1 MFMRISKR
9 LAKPLLAGLLIA
21 LAGCSARGP
30 APKEVK
36 VTVGGTPV
44 VIAASGTHCVDEQS
58 LRENRAGAFALLD
71 ECASLGPV
79 KRGAVPPPGNGLV
92 TVSISPGPIARGQ
105 ETQSAGL
112 ETLRNFLKGPGRIA
126 LSRGGEPEAASVDK
140 SYIQDELLMLRVK
153 DTGATRVPGLSTLY
167 WRGFT
172 QVRGQTASVSVSTF
186 RSSGG
191 GSAETLLRNA
201 LLRLREA
208 NPALANP
215 LAKLNPLAGVKL
227 NMLGGLFKGKAAQT
241 PPVPE
246 SAG

>member
-1 MFMRISKR
+1 MFTRISD
-9 LAKPLLAGLLIA
+9 LFSKPLLVGLLIA
-21 LAGCSARGP
+21 LAGCGARGP

-36 VTVGGTPV
+36 VTVGDTPV

-58 LRENRAGAFALLD
+58 LRQNRAGAFALLD
-71 ECASLGPV
+71 ECAALGPV
-79 KRGAVPPPGNGLV
+79 KRGTVPPPGNGLV
-92 TVSISPGPIARGQ
+92 TVSISPGPIARGE

-112 ETLRNFLKGPGRIA
+112 ETLRGFLKGPGRIA
-126 LSRGGEPEAASVDK
+126 LSRGGDPTKVSVEK
-140 SYIQDELLMLRVK
+140 SYIRDELLLLKVK
-153 DTGATRVPGLSTLY
+153 DSGATRVPGLSTLY

-201 LLRLREA
+201 LMRLREA

-215 LAKLNPLAGVKL
+215 NPLSGIKLNPF
-227 NMLGGLFKGKAAQT
+227 GGLFKDKAPET

-246 SAG
+246 STG